1 MQVIQRLEAGIGSVR
16 TLLVVMTALEF
27 RLSGLGPG
35 TTLSEQLKRV
45 RSKRSMT
52 LDDLSRRTGLSR
64 TTISS
69 LERGGGTVKSLQRLL
84 VVLAPKVRRQA
95 PERAYWGK
103 GDKVDRDS
111 RFTPPAFMAS
121 IYSAFGDIDI
131 DPCGNELSS
140 VIAHRYILPSR
151 GGDGLIEDWS
161 GRLAFVNPPYSEL
174 LKWLKRAHEQWKAGK
189 VETVICLVPTR
200 TDSLWFQEVL
210 SRDAD
215 LFFIQGRVRFL
226 DPRGKGQHTPFSL
239 MLVALGTSLEE
250 RKRYAGLVAGY
261 WVKRPSVD
269 EGEQLLAASD
279 KGA

>member
-1 MQVIQRLEAGIGSVR
+1 MQIIQRLEAGIGSVR
-16 TLLVVMTALEF
+16 TLLVVMAALEF

-35 TTLSEQLKRV
+35 TSLAGQLRQVRLKRG
-45 RSKRSMT
+45 MT
-52 LDDLSRRTGLSR
+52 LEDLVRRTGLSR
-64 TTISS
+64 TTIAS

-84 VVLAPKVRRQA
+84 IVLAPKVRRQA

-111 RFTPPAFMAS
+111 RFTPPDFMAS

-151 GGDGLIEDWS
+151 GGDGLNDDWS

-174 LKWLKRAHEQWKAGK
+174 LKWLKRAHEQWTAGK

-200 TDSLWFQEVL
+200 TDSPWFQEVL

-215 LFFIQGRVRFL
+215 LFLIQGRVRFL
-226 DPRGKGQHTPFSL
+226 DSRGKGQHTPFSL
-239 MLVALGTSLEE
+239 MLVALGTSPEQ
-250 RKRYAGLVAGY
+250 RSRYAGLVGGY
-261 WVKRPSVD
+261 WVKRSSV
-269 EGEQLLAASD
+269 E
-279 KGA
+279 